1 MRIPVDTPTGYRHGM
16 EVLDSPVMGDV
27 LERREAYDYHRY
39 TADDVRRALAAEQI
53 GPDEFA
59 AILSPA
65 AEPYLEPLAQRAAR
79 ETRQHHGNSVAVFTP
94 LYLANYCQ
102 NTCTYC
108 GFSAQNRI
116 RRSLL
121 TRSELDNE
129 LRHIAA
135 TGLKDLLILTGEAPA
150 RSSLDYIGDAVTLAT
165 RYFPMIGIEIQPLNS
180 DEYAYLHGLGVD
192 SVAVYQETYDQVRY
206 QQVHTFGPKQVFPYR
221 FDALER
227 ALLGGMRGVAFGA
240 LLGLADFRKDAFA
253 TGLHAHFLQRRHPH
267 AEISFSVPRL
277 RPHVADATMG
287 PQDVGETQLLQVML
301 AYRLFMPYAGI
312 TISTRER
319 AGFRDNVVGLVA
331 TKVSAGVK
339 VGVGGHAE
347 EQTGDEQF
355 EISDDRTVDQVHEML
370 LGRGLQPVYRNHLL
384 V

>member
-1 MRIPVDTPTGYRHGM
+1 MDTPTGYRHGM
-16 EVLDSPVMGDV
+16 EVIESPVMSDV
-27 LERREAYDYHRY
+27 LERLEAYDYHHY
-39 TADDVRRALAAEQI
+39 TASDVRRALAADRI
-53 GPDEFA
+53 GLDQFA

-65 AEPYLEPLAQRAAR
+65 AEPYLEQLAQRAAR
-79 ETRQHHGNSVAVFTP
+79 ETRQHHGNTVAVFTP
-94 LYLANYCQ
+94 LYIANYCQ

-121 TRSELDNE
+121 TGSELDTE

-135 TGLKDLLILTGEAPA
+135 TGLKELLILTGEAPA
-150 RSSLDYIGDAVTLAT
+150 RSSLDYIGDAVTRAT
-165 RYFPMIGIEIQPLNS
+165 RYFPSIGIEIQPLNS
-180 DEYAYLHGLGVD
+180 DEYAHLHGLGVD
-192 SVAVYQETYDQVRY
+192 SVAVYQETYDRERY
-206 QQVHTFGPKQVFPYR
+206 QQVHTFGPKRIYPYR

-253 TGLHAHFLQRRHPH
+253 TGLHAHLLQRRHPQ
-267 AEISFSVPRL
+267 AEISLSVPRL
-277 RPHVADATMG
+277 RPHVADATLG
-287 PQDVGETQLLQVML
+287 PNDVGETQLLQVML

-319 AGFRDNVVGLVA
+319 AGFRDNVVGMVA
-331 TKVSAGVK
+331 TKISAGVK
-339 VGVGGHAE
+339 VGVGGHAQDE
-347 EQTGDEQF
+347 TGDEQF